1 MSISSHCDSSV
12 GLLTYRI
19 SFIPADLKVH
29 PMADS
34 VSTWLPRWT
43 TRAGLIAAVAIGL
56 TAIWNLPVA
65 SAQKDKPAQG
75 IEDHGRESANLKQA
89 FGGMQV
95 DLFFVMGELESQ
107 KPGLAGV
114 KFIDAVD
121 VTGKELLRFERAG
134 ESWLIDPDTVFAYH
148 LHKAK

>member
-1 MSISSHCDSSV
+1 
-12 GLLTYRI
+12 
-19 SFIPADLKVH
+19 
-29 PMADS
+29 MADR
-34 VSTWLPRWT
+34 VSTCLPRWT
-43 TRAGLIAAVAIGL
+43 TRAGLIVAVAIGL
-56 TAIWNLPVA
+56 PAIWNLPAA
-65 SAQKDKPAQG
+65 SAQKDKPAQVN
-75 IEDHGRESANLKQA
+75 EDHGRDSAHLKQV
-89 FGGMQV
+89 FSGMQV